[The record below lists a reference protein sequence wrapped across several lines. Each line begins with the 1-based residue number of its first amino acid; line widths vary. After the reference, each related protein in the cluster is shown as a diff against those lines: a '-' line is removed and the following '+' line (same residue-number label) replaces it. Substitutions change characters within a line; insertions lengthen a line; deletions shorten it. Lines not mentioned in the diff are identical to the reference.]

1 MLWACYLNVEEI
13 EEINQ
18 CWTVSFLLNRRDKHI
33 FIANYAPEYG
43 MQRYGTY
50 KNI

>member
-18 CWTVSFLLNRRDKHI
+18 CRTVSFLFKIEEVNTHI
-33 FIANYAPEYG
+33 YCKLC
-43 MQRYGTY
+43 T
-50 KNI
+50 